1 MVRSMVESGLARYKR
16 LRVRPQEATRLH
28 GGANRIEVEIAR
40 GSIDMASTRTFLD
53 NTNSLGTYV
62 VDLAEQPM
70 QATTRIDTSAVVTH
84 LHRVICSSDK
94 VILEYTIK

>member
-1 MVRSMVESGLARYKR
+1 MR
-16 LRVRPQEATRLH
+16 LQEATRLR
-28 GGANRIEVEIAR
+28 GGANQIEVEIAQ

-70 QATTRIDTSAVVTH
+70 QATMRIDTLAVVTH
-84 LHRVICSSDK
+84 LHLSS
-94 VILEYTIK
+94 L